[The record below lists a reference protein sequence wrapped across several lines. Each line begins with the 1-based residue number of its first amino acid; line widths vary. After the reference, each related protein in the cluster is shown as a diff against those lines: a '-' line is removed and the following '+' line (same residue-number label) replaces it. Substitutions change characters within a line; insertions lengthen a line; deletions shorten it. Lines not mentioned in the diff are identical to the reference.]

1 MSASLDPHLVLD
13 KGIIRNY
20 TVASGQTVRGGFAVK
35 FASDDQEIQE
45 AGADSELAIGVARGI
60 GETYAAGESV
70 SVVHS
75 NAIVEM
81 KVGTG
86 GVTRG
91 KDARMISDGITDAP
105 AFVIG
110 GSTLVPIIGKI
121 LQTGVAAD
129 VVGVLIPGGIS
140 YRVAT

>member
-20 TVASGQTVRGGFAVK
+20 TVATGQTVRGGFAVK

-45 AGADSELAIGVARGI
+45 AGADSELAIGVARVI
-60 GETYAAGESV
+60 GHTYAAGERV
-70 SVVHS
+70 EVVQS
-75 NAIVEM
+75 NAIAEM

-86 GVTRG
+86 GVTCG

-110 GSTLVPIIGKI
+110 GATLVPVIGKI
-121 LQTGVAAD
+121 LQTGVAGD
-129 VVGVLIPGGIS
+129 VVGVMVPGGLT

>member
-60 GETYAAGESV
+60 GTTHVAAARVE
-70 SVVHS
+70 VVMS
-75 NAIVEM
+75 NAIAEM

-86 GVTRG
+86 GVTHG
-91 KDARMISDGITDAP
+91 KDVRMISDGITDAP

-110 GSTLVPIIGKI
+110 GATLIPVIGKI
-121 LQTGVAAD
+121 QQTGVAGD